1 MAAFWLRRFRIV
13 EMARNCFRGYE
24 TTLRK
29 RTGFIPVSY
38 PCKNQAVSYPVSY
51 PISANWLHTW
61 FHTLFHTR
69 FHTRFRLTCA
79 GSAPVGQEPRVP
91 ALQPAQR
98 GGGQDA
104 PWELVPFLL
113 ALGGLARA
121 PLQGWLVRVAD
132 VRGAG
137 CRCEGRVVGGA
148 GGAPTLSRLPQR
160 SMGFLKKEFA
170 AELPDSSPEAQR
182 FFTRAVSY
190 RFHTGFIPGFI
201 PEPFCSEP
209 DSPDPPSGL

>member
-1 MAAFWLRRFRIV
+1 M
-13 EMARNCFRGYE
+13 
-24 TTLRK
+24 
-29 RTGFIPVSY
+29 
-38 PCKNQAVSYPVSY
+38 
-51 PISANWLHTW
+51 
-61 FHTLFHTR
+61 
-69 FHTRFRLTCA
+69 
-79 GSAPVGQEPRVP
+79 P

-132 VRGAG
+132 VVRGAG
-137 CRCEGRVVGGA
+137 CRCEGRVVGSA

-182 FFTRAVSY
+182 LFYAGGFIPVSY
-190 RFHTGFIPGFI
+190 RFHTRFHT
-201 PEPFCSEP
+201 
-209 DSPDPPSGL
+209 